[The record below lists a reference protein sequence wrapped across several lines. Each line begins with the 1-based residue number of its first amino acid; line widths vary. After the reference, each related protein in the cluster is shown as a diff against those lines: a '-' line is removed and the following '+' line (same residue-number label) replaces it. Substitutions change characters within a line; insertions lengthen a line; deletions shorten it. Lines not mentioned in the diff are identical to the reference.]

1 MATDSLV
8 NPFTGS
14 FIQEMW
20 DSKAPLQLLGEAVVQ
35 AFHSAGGE
43 GYAEADLEQ
52 VQILAEFFLH
62 SVSFVKLDLRG
73 SNTQAEKWVELLLSI
88 LRRNIEAQSFEA
100 EADFQ
105 LFRELLLK
113 LCSGLS
119 PVFNKQQMQ
128 TLMDHFTTTYVKQIG
143 LYRLTFTRIRPSAD
157 IKQTLFIDKPMPF
170 PSLKDSKMIIKEE
183 AKAEQTQELRTEEVA
198 DRVKIPLEERLQ
210 ALKYPEV
217 DEDSQKIVA
226 AKVAAARNALQAKM
240 QERQKRLETRITE
253 AEKDLKRRRK

>member
-8 NPFTGS
+8 NPFTDS

-35 AFHSAGGE
+35 AFHSAGDS
-43 GYAEADLEQ
+43 YAEADLEQ

-73 SNTQAEKWVELLLSI
+73 SNSQAEKWVELLLYI
-88 LRRNIEAQSFEA
+88 LRRNIEEQSFEA